1 MDSQETVVIVF
12 QSLSCVQL
20 FAIPWTA
27 AHQTSL
33 SLTVSR
39 SLLKFMSIE
48 SGIPSNHLSFAA
60 LYSFCLQQ
68 EMLAIIRSLIY
79 FTKTVGGNLLYVNRD
94 VGPWA
99 VPSLPQ
105 LRGFQCLWSL
115 CVFSSR
121 NWSQSI
127 PRDAWCYS
135 WRAQL
140 SEPECIYVYQMAC

>member
-79 FTKTVGGNLLYVNRD
+79 FTKTVGGNL
-94 VGPWA
+94 
-99 VPSLPQ
+99 
-105 LRGFQCLWSL
+105 C
-115 CVFSSR
+115 
-121 NWSQSI
+121 
-127 PRDAWCYS
+127 
-135 WRAQL
+135 
-140 SEPECIYVYQMAC
+140 

>member
-33 SLTVSR
+33 SLTMSR

-48 SGIPSNHLSFAA
+48 SGIPSNHLSSAA

-79 FTKTVGGNLLYVNRD
+79 FTKTVGGNLCVNRD
-94 VGPWA
+94 LGPWA

-105 LRGFQCLWSL
+105 LRGFQGLWSL
-115 CVFSSR
+115 CVFNSR

-127 PRDAWCYS
+127 PRDAWCHS

-140 SEPECIYVYQMAC
+140 TEPECVYQMAC